1 MRMERGILSP
11 YYETAEKYVCD
22 AQRHSLNEYE
32 TENGVYPIFYKIGF
46 FLISIHTGNITDFP
60 NLSILVFSYIFPKFM
75 KKCIPNSHI
84 MPINLL
90 YSCK

>member
-1 MRMERGILSP
+1 MSVMPKDILLMNTKQKTVFTRFSI
-11 YYETAEKYVCD
+11 T
-22 AQRHSLNEYE
+22 
-32 TENGVYPIFYKIGF
+32 IFYKIGF